1 MSSYLIG
8 LAVLLAV
15 GFMIFRPRHSRHSS
29 GVHGHHG
36 SDQEADARDGNST
49 TARNKRGGG
58 CCG

>member
-15 GFMIFRPRHSRHSS
+15 GFMIFRPRQSRHSS
-29 GVHGHHG
+29 GVHGHHE
-36 SDQEADARDGNST
+36 SDQEADARGGSRPAADT
-49 TARNKRGGG
+49 KRGGG